1 MNIPETL
8 AKKAEEIFS
17 RYPANHREAALVPL
31 MFEAQRELGS
41 ISPDTERWLSETV
54 GVSLVK
60 VREVLTFYSMFRT
73 EPAGK
78 YLIQFCHN
86 IACCLVGAEGLQKH
100 IEKSLGIR
108 NGETTSD
115 KLFTLRYVECLG
127 GCSWAPMML
136 VNEDQYYFLTPD
148 KFNRIISGFRSG
160 SPVPADN
167 PTPLLGNVGGEVT
180 A

>member
-8 AKKAEEIFS
+8 AKKADEIFA

-31 MFEAQRELGS
+31 MFEAQKEFGF
-41 ISPDTERWLSETV
+41 ISPDVERWLAETI

-60 VREVLTFYSMFRT
+60 VREVLTFYSMMRT

-86 IACCLVGAEGLQKH
+86 IACCLVGAEDLQKH
-100 IEKSLGIR
+100 IERSLGVR
-108 NGETTSD
+108 NGGTSAD
-115 KLFTLRYVECLG
+115 GLFTLKYAECLG

-136 VNEDQYYFLTPD
+136 VNEDQYYQLTPE
-148 KFNRIISGFRSG
+148 KFDRIVNGFRSG
-160 SPVPADN
+160 KPIAPDN

>member
-8 AKKAEEIFS
+8 AKKVDEIVA
-17 RYPANHREAALVPL
+17 RYPADHREAALVPL
-31 MFEAQRELGS
+31 MFEAQKELGH
-41 ISPDTERWLSETV
+41 ITPETERWLSETI

-60 VREVLTFYSMFRT
+60 VREVLTFYSMMRT

-86 IACCLVGAEGLQKH
+86 IACCLVGAEDLQRY
-100 IEKSLGIR
+100 IEKTLR
-108 NGETTSD
+108 LKNGETSAD
-115 KLFTLRYVECLG
+115 RLFTLRYVECLG

-148 KFNRIISGFRSG
+148 RFDKIIEGYRSG
-160 SPVPADN
+160 NPVPPDN
-167 PTPLLGNVGGEVT
+167 PTPLLGNVAGAVT